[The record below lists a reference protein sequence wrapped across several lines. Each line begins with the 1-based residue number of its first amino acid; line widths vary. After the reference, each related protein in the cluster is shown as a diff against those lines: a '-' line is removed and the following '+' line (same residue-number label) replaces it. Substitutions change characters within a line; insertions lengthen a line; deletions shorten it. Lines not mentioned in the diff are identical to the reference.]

1 MQRYIYKSNGKRNIT
16 KTMKKIKTVIIRLI
30 VLMAGF
36 FLVMSGKTFA
46 KEKQN
51 ITESTQIIFLLDASK
66 SMKTDNQW
74 MAAADSV
81 CLVSAVLPEAYETA
95 LLVYNTEI
103 VYQEDFGNIGK
114 RTRNALE
121 SMELQGYT
129 SPAAALEKA
138 MELFD
143 DSTAKKRVVF
153 ISDGEISMKGEQNTL
168 EAVGQFED
176 AADNALKQNI
186 KIDMFAISNSGI
198 ENKVSYGSQITQGEL
213 YVVDSG
219 QTIEEAA
226 EKYLFQTSGIGKIE
240 LGESVSSGG
249 SLRVDLQDIY
259 MQNAKIFLV
268 SDEKLKE
275 FHVTG
280 QCGLLN
286 MIQGSR
292 FAVAK
297 LENPLE
303 EQITVD
309 YSMEN
314 KGNVRIYLM
323 KEYFMEVNMEKTYT
337 SEEGSFALRVD
348 ALNHQDKSV
357 FDVDHLRKGISISI
371 DGKNVPYDI
380 VDGTAVVPYQAA
392 ETHNV
397 IVAVDMDFAGSI
409 LHYEGETETVELIV
423 PVIEEKPDYRILYI
437 VLGALFLAVIILFSV
452 YYRGK
457 QKKNVGETVDE
468 ARRKDKV
475 KYDFSGKLTVYLMT
489 GEREEDIPPCSIK
502 LFGRP
507 LEGITFNWIKN
518 RCGIG
523 YALADADKVRFMGG
537 RDHSLCFINDGCAT
551 VVKESQIL
559 QRGQRYSLYYGE
571 KILLIFNNGATEI
584 ELHYQN
590 IKPSER

>member
-1 MQRYIYKSNGKRNIT
+1 
-16 KTMKKIKTVIIRLI
+16 
-30 VLMAGF
+30 
-36 FLVMSGKTFA
+36 MSGKTFA

-143 DSTAKKRVVF
+143 DSTAEKRVVF

-348 ALNHQDKSV
+348 ALNHQDKPV
-357 FDVDHLRKGISISI
+357 FDEDHLRKGISISI
-371 DGKNVPYDI
+371 DGKNVPYDV

-392 ETHNV
+392 ETQNV
-397 IVAVDMDFAGSI
+397 TVAVDMDFAGSI
-409 LHYEGETETVELIV
+409 LHYEGEAETVELIV

-437 VLGALFLAVIILFSV
+437 VLGVLCLVIIIIFSV

-457 QKKNVGETVDE
+457 QKKNAGETVDE

>member
-1 MQRYIYKSNGKRNIT
+1 
-16 KTMKKIKTVIIRLI
+16 
-30 VLMAGF
+30 
-36 FLVMSGKTFA
+36 
-46 KEKQN
+46 
-51 ITESTQIIFLLDASK
+51 
-66 SMKTDNQW
+66 
-74 MAAADSV
+74 
-81 CLVSAVLPEAYETA
+81 
-95 LLVYNTEI
+95 
-103 VYQEDFGNIGK
+103 
-114 RTRNALE
+114 
-121 SMELQGYT
+121 
-129 SPAAALEKA
+129 
-138 MELFD
+138 
-143 DSTAKKRVVF
+143 
-153 ISDGEISMKGEQNTL
+153 
-168 EAVGQFED
+168 ED

-357 FDVDHLRKGISISI
+357 FDADHLRKGISISI